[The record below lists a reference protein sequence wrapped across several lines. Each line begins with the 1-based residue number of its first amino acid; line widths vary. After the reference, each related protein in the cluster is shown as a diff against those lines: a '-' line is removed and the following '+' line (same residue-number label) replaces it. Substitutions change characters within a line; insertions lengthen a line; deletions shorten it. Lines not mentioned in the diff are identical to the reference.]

1 MFPQTGSN
9 SLFCNRIVMC
19 DRRKCILK
27 GQLPPFVMDYDAQV
41 TASIESLSALLRS
54 LALTTK

>member
-54 LALTTK
+54 LALTMK

>member
-27 GQLPPFVMDYDAQV
+27 GQLPPMDYDAQV
-41 TASIESLSALLRS
+41 RASIESLSALLRS
-54 LALTTK
+54 LALTSK